1 MRLSSFIYLFSFV
14 FLIST
19 VFSQTGSVEVE
30 FSTGK
35 GYSCISEEYTAYWQ
49 KIDTNERVNIFSDF
63 KTTTGVCNDTV
74 YSNNWCCPTGYH
86 CVEGECLLPD
96 TQYIADMCT
105 SITDSFS
112 CDYADSSFAI
122 NQVKNFGGVYSDVCS
137 SGGSYNGFFD
147 YAASSVCA
155 NVTICGCSW
164 DSSANSGEGACALNI
179 SLERVCPNSQQIIGS
194 CSWLED
200 TATDSCESEGSV
212 IISYKA
218 STEGSYPDLCADQQ
232 VSYPCSVSVQLPF
245 FDGFNFILSFLLI
258 AVVYFFYVKLNLR
271 NKFK

>member
-1 MRLSSFIYLFSFV
+1 MHRFKFIYLFSFV

-19 VFSQTGSVEVE
+19 VLSQTASVEIQ

-35 GYSCISEEYTAYWQ
+35 GYSCVSEEFVAYWQ
-49 KIDTNERVNIFSDF
+49 KIDTNERINIFSEF
-63 KTTTGVCNDTV
+63 KTTTGVCNDTN
-74 YSNNWCCPTGYH
+74 YSDNWCCPIGYH
-86 CVEGECLLPD
+86 CIEGECLLPD
-96 TQYIADMCT
+96 SQYVADMCT

-122 NQVKNFGGVYSDVCS
+122 KQVEKFGGEYLNVCS
-137 SGGSYNGFFD
+137 SGGSYSGFFD
-147 YAASSVCA
+147 YDTSSVCA
-155 NVTICGCSW
+155 NVTVCGCSW
-164 DSSANSGEGACALNI
+164 DSKKMACVLNI
-179 SLERVCPNSQQIIGS
+179 SLEKVCPTNQSFIGS

-200 TATDSCESEGSV
+200 SVTDLCDSEGSV
-212 IISYKA
+212 TISYK
-218 STEGSYPDLCADQQ
+218 STKEGSYSDSCSDQQ

-258 AVVYFFYVKLNLR
+258 AVVYFFYIKLNSG